1 MASVAALAHS
11 VLLRVQGSMIAFWI
25 VALSGGL
32 MPLVVMVGLHDG
44 AVAHV
49 AFAIIAVLALCAAA
63 LLNHHTLTRSTSS
76 SNAYRLPNMTPG
88 MRVRS
93 SM

>member
-49 AFAIIAVLALCAAA
+49 AFAIAVLALCVAAF
-63 LLNHHTLTRSTSS
+63 LNHHTLTRSTSS